1 MFDISLIM
9 AAVQMQH
16 TCLQQK
22 VLRVVATFKYQLNIV
37 NFQIRLV
44 LAAMENQ
51 RSLFLQN
58 LYFFRLVLLVSY
70 CVCLKFL

>member
-1 MFDISLIM
+1 MLLIKVVCIFEM
-9 AAVQMQH
+9 SSVVAAVQMQH

-44 LAAMENQ
+44 LTAIENQ
-51 RSLFLQN
+51 RSLFL
-58 LYFFRLVLLVSY
+58 
-70 CVCLKFL
+70 